1 MAKSKE
7 KDVKKET
14 KKLQDFVIIEK
25 NGNFAINSSIV
36 GQSAYDIANMAG
48 ISVPE
53 KTKILIT
60 KLDGVGDKYPLSKEK
75 LSPILAYY
83 VVKDYNGDKIIYFK
97 NLISFFYT
105 YDELPQ
111 LLEEVQKERQLKQQR
126 YGINNYKS
134 YMEKEKVNNPLFQR
148 FKQIKN

>member
-1 MAKSKE
+1 MNEKQIAKVLIE
-7 KDVKKET
+7 ELL
-14 KKLQDFVIIEK
+14 KLGFVVHRY
-25 NGNFAINSSIV
+25 NAVTTNSI
-36 GQSAYDIANMAG
+36 Y
-48 ISVPE
+48 
-53 KTKILIT
+53 L
-60 KLDGVGDKYPLSKEK
+60 KLDFGVCCGIRIADHNGKKKYH
-75 LSPILAYY
+75 YRFN

-105 YDELPQ
+105 FEELPQ

-134 YMEKEKVNNPLFQR
+134 YMEKEKINNPLFRR

>member
-1 MAKSKE
+1 MNEKQIAKVLIE
-7 KDVKKET
+7 E
-14 KKLQDFVIIEK
+14 LLRLGFVVHRY
-25 NGNFAINSSIV
+25 NAVTTNSI
-36 GQSAYDIANMAG
+36 Y
-48 ISVPE
+48 
-53 KTKILIT
+53 L
-60 KLDGVGDKYPLSKEK
+60 KLDFGVCCGIRIADHNGKKKYHYRFNV
-75 LSPILAYY
+75 I
-83 VVKDYNGDKIIYFK
+83 KDYSGDKIIYFK